1 MGRDII
7 GTAGITTHD
16 PSDNQNAQS
25 RMTLRRS
32 HAVQKDNSVP
42 DATRHNSS
50 PRTAKAIGMHDAPA
64 RQTRRQHAAI
74 QGNPITA
81 PAHDDA
87 NPRNTEARQPT
98 RRTGSVRDER
108 NVFVT
113 NGTHSR
119 RTASGRHDVTAMRN
133 GAHDAHATTQGAGRT
148 TGRHD
153 ADDWHT
159 SRHATHKTT
168 QTATPHETQA
178 DGRQR
183 NVPRREDN
191 EHTER
196 DARHNAAWT
205 SSDGTN
211 AGHHGHTTQAKAG
224 YERHAASTA
233 ATQSVTASTGT
244 PQNAR
249 DARDPVMTTFY
260 AIAGLLVVASH
271 AHGAID
277 IASNTLPLYSY
288 QIGMFLFASGW
299 FYHERHERHPIA
311 WAWRRIKRLIVPLF
325 AINAAYGV
333 IGNLIA
339 PIVGFE
345 FVPPMSL
352 DTLVRQPM
360 LGGDMFMLDNPLW
373 FVFPFFCATT
383 IDFAVHAVL
392 DTIRDAIARDKASGT
407 GITIDIGLAVAYTLA
422 FAVIGT
428 LPGFVS
434 PPPSSKHA
442 LMVRVLFMLPLIAYG
457 RVVSHHVP
465 RIAKANARTSVL
477 MIFVSLCVALL
488 MDTLIGDTAFLAAQA
503 SFPAG
508 PMPPLI
514 TSMCGTIAWLGVSQ
528 LIGDKVG
535 RLPSTDTLARSTMSL
550 MANQIAGFELLNL
563 LFIWLDSIGI
573 VSGFDTQKFATDIW
587 YELRPVM
594 PNTVNGA
601 QVWDAFGF
609 LYLIAGVLF
618 AMLLSGI
625 SRRIGRAFRQR
636 NGRHNGNVPGQ

>member
-1 MGRDII
+1 MNATGH
-7 GTAGITTHD
+7 TAGSPH
-16 PSDNQNAQS
+16 
-25 RMTLRRS
+25 RMTLHRS
-32 HAVQKDNSVP
+32 HTTRHDGSGIKTPIPTPATPTHERQTDGDLPRKSHHISLRQTEEAISRHDAMASRQQREHQDAD
-42 DATRHNSS
+42 DATR
-50 PRTAKAIGMHDAPA
+50 DAQHR
-64 RQTRRQHAAI
+64 RQTAEWQSMPQADADGNKRLERQA
-74 QGNPITA
+74 
-81 PAHDDA
+81 
-87 NPRNTEARQPT
+87 
-98 RRTGSVRDER
+98 
-108 NVFVT
+108 
-113 NGTHSR
+113 
-119 RTASGRHDVTAMRN
+119 RTASD
-133 GAHDAHATTQGAGRT
+133 
-148 TGRHD
+148 
-153 ADDWHT
+153 T
-159 SRHATHKTT
+159 SRISTQKAMPHDTT
-168 QTATPHETQA
+168 A
-178 DGRQR
+178 DGNHRLATR
-183 NVPRREDN
+183 SS
-191 EHTER
+191 R
-196 DARHNAAWT
+196 DARMSVIPVRDTNDAAAYT
-205 SSDGTN
+205 HAAGNETTIRTTHTMRVTPGNQADVASS
-211 AGHHGHTTQAKAG
+211 ASRA
-224 YERHAASTA
+224 RHAEN
-233 ATQSVTASTGT
+233 GH
-244 PQNAR
+244 
-249 DARDPVMTTFY
+249 RDPVMTTFY

-277 IASNTLPLYSY
+277 IATNTLPLYSY

-392 DTIRDAIARDKASGT
+392 DAIRDAIARDKASGT

-535 RLPSTDTLARSTMSL
+535 RLPSTDALARSTMSL
-550 MANQIAGFELLNL
+550 MAHQVADFELLNL
-563 LFIWLDSIGI
+563 LFLRLSNIGI
-573 VSGFDTQKFATDIW
+573 VSGFETQKFATDIW

-594 PNTVNGA
+594 PNTVNGT
-601 QVWDAFGF
+601 QVGDAFGF

-625 SRRIGRAFRQR
+625 VRRIGRAFRQR
-636 NGRHNGNVPGQ
+636 N

>member
-1 MGRDII
+1 MSKITRDTSD
-7 GTAGITTHD
+7 GNMMNATGHTAG
-16 PSDNQNAQS
+16 
-25 RMTLRRS
+25 
-32 HAVQKDNSVP
+32 
-42 DATRHNSS
+42 S
-50 PRTAKAIGMHDAPA
+50 PRRTSLHRSRVTQSADSDTKPPIPMPATPTHERQTDGDMPRKLHRISSRRTGEAIGMHDATA
-64 RQTRRQHAAI
+64 SRRQRAYQDADDATRDAHRRQPAEWRSVLQAEADGNKRRELQARTTSDTSRISTQKAMPRNATADGNRRLATRSSRDARMSVIPVRDTNDAAAYMHAA
-74 QGNPITA
+74 GN
-81 PAHDDA
+81 
-87 NPRNTEARQPT
+87 E
-98 RRTGSVRDER
+98 
-108 NVFVT
+108 
-113 NGTHSR
+113 
-119 RTASGRHDVTAMRN
+119 TAMR
-133 GAHDAHATTQGAGRT
+133 ATHTRRVTLGNQ
-148 TGRHD
+148 
-153 ADDWHT
+153 ADVA
-159 SRHATHKTT
+159 SSASQARHA
-168 QTATPHETQA
+168 
-178 DGRQR
+178 G
-183 NVPRREDN
+183 N
-191 EHTER
+191 
-196 DARHNAAWT
+196 
-205 SSDGTN
+205 
-211 AGHHGHTTQAKAG
+211 GH
-224 YERHAASTA
+224 
-233 ATQSVTASTGT
+233 
-244 PQNAR
+244 
-249 DARDPVMTTFY
+249 RDPVMTTFY

-277 IASNTLPLYSY
+277 IATNTLPLYSY

-299 FYHERHERHPIA
+299 FYHERHERNPIA
-311 WAWRRIKRLIVPLF
+311 WAWKRIKRLIVPLF

-333 IGNLIA
+333 IGNLVVPVI
-339 PIVGFE
+339 GYE
-345 FVPPMSL
+345 FIPPMSF

-383 IDFAVHAVL
+383 FDFAIHAVL
-392 DTIRDAIARDKASGT
+392 DAIRNRIVRDGNSTASLAIDV
-407 GITIDIGLAVAYTLA
+407 GLASAYTLA
-422 FAVIGT
+422 FVIIGT

-465 RIAKANARTSVL
+465 RIAKANASTSVL

-488 MDTLIGDTAFLAAQA
+488 MDTLIGDTAFLAARA

-508 PMPPLI
+508 PIPPLI
-514 TSMCGTIAWLGVSQ
+514 TSMCGIIAWLGVSQ

>member
-1 MGRDII
+1 MHKSTRDTSDGIRMNAT
-7 GTAGITTHD
+7 GHTAGSPH
-16 PSDNQNAQS
+16 
-25 RMTLRRS
+25 RMTLHRS
-32 HAVQKDNSVP
+32 HTTRHDGSGIKTPIPTPATPTHERQTDGDLPRKSHHISLRQTEEAISRHDAMASRQQREHQDAD
-42 DATRHNSS
+42 DATR
-50 PRTAKAIGMHDAPA
+50 DAQHR
-64 RQTRRQHAAI
+64 RQTAEWQSMPQADADGNKRLERQA
-74 QGNPITA
+74 
-81 PAHDDA
+81 
-87 NPRNTEARQPT
+87 
-98 RRTGSVRDER
+98 
-108 NVFVT
+108 
-113 NGTHSR
+113 
-119 RTASGRHDVTAMRN
+119 RTASD
-133 GAHDAHATTQGAGRT
+133 
-148 TGRHD
+148 
-153 ADDWHT
+153 T
-159 SRHATHKTT
+159 SRISTQKAMPHDTT
-168 QTATPHETQA
+168 A
-178 DGRQR
+178 DGNHRLATR
-183 NVPRREDN
+183 SS
-191 EHTER
+191 R
-196 DARHNAAWT
+196 DARMSVIPVRDTNDAAAYT
-205 SSDGTN
+205 HAAGNETTIRTTHTMRVTPGNQADVASS
-211 AGHHGHTTQAKAG
+211 ASRA
-224 YERHAASTA
+224 RHAEN
-233 ATQSVTASTGT
+233 GH
-244 PQNAR
+244 
-249 DARDPVMTTFY
+249 RDPVMTTFY

-277 IASNTLPLYSY
+277 IATNTLPLYSY

-392 DTIRDAIARDKASGT
+392 DAIRDAIARDKASGT

-535 RLPSTDTLARSTMSL
+535 RLPSTDALARSTMSL
-550 MANQIAGFELLNL
+550 MAHQVADFELLNL
-563 LFIWLDSIGI
+563 LFLRLSNIGI
-573 VSGFDTQKFATDIW
+573 VSGFETQKFATDIW

-594 PNTVNGA
+594 PNTVNGT
-601 QVWDAFGF
+601 QVGDAFGF

-625 SRRIGRAFRQR
+625 VRRIGRAFRQR
-636 NGRHNGNVPGQ
+636 N